1 MAGRAGLRSLAESPK
16 SWCPAE
22 EPFCDDPRHVQKD
35 QKDLTP
41 SAKAATDSRMPA
53 RRTRSPRAA
62 APPTV
67 PVPRKLERWFQDPI
81 MVSRLR
87 ELLSEEAF
95 QVAQATLLD
104 AALPTYAHLNRPNEE
119 NVLRHAW
126 LAGYRDALRDLLALT
141 VAPAARNRDLPEEWA
156 HIED

>member
-1 MAGRAGLRSLAESPK
+1 
-16 SWCPAE
+16 
-22 EPFCDDPRHVQKD
+22 
-35 QKDLTP
+35 
-41 SAKAATDSRMPA
+41 MPA
-53 RRTRSPRAA
+53 RRTRKTTPR
-62 APPTV
+62 TLI

-87 ELLSEEAF
+87 EILSEEAF

>member
-1 MAGRAGLRSLAESPK
+1 
-16 SWCPAE
+16 
-22 EPFCDDPRHVQKD
+22 
-35 QKDLTP
+35 
-41 SAKAATDSRMPA
+41 MPA
-53 RRTRSPRAA
+53 RRTRKV
-62 APPTV
+62 PTSTPI

-87 ELLSEEAF
+87 EILSEEAF
-95 QVAQATLLD
+95 QIAQATLLD

>member
-1 MAGRAGLRSLAESPK
+1 MA
-16 SWCPAE
+16 
-22 EPFCDDPRHVQKD
+22 
-35 QKDLTP
+35 
-41 SAKAATDSRMPA
+41 A
-53 RRTRSPRAA
+53 RRTRKN
-62 APPTV
+62 PTSTLI